1 MVEGTVELAS
11 FVPRVAKEAVHK
23 PAMIWPS
30 GTITYAELDER
41 TSRLANA
48 LEGEGLAKGE
58 VVAAFMNNSP
68 EMVYVWLAT
77 LRAGGVFLPLNS
89 ALKGDMLGYQIWN
102 SEAKF
107 LFVDSELVDSLA
119 GIPLKGIRVFVNGGE
134 GLPQG
139 LAGEASH
146 EPATVERDD
155 PAVILYTSGTTGTP
169 KGVVLPH
176 YAFVN
181 RVREIMDIIH
191 VSRDDVFYNVLP
203 LYHTSGQ
210 VMTTLPALLNGLTVV
225 EDRRFHTTTFW
236 RLAATSGATVSFLLN
251 RMVNILLNTTQNY
264 TPNKLRIIMSG
275 GVRRETLERF
285 VGVFGVRLLEGFGM
299 TETCG
304 IALYNTLDSNRLG
317 SVGRPLP
324 SVEAR
329 LVGGRSDGELELRPK
344 IPHTMFSGYLGEKPI
359 AWAKGE
365 WFKTG
370 DILRIDDEGF
380 YYYVERKKDLIRSRG
395 ENIIPS
401 QIERVAEEFPGV
413 VECAAV
419 GVPGELGDE
428 EILLALKVEGEVDT
442 LKLMHHLSEKLPYY
456 MIPRYLL
463 YVDEIP
469 KTPTQKIRR
478 EAVRKLGLEGAVDVL
493 KLGFHIARPN

>member
-30 GTITYAELDER
+30 DTITYAELDER

-119 GIPLKGIRVFVNGGE
+119 GIPLKSIRVFVNGGE

-299 TETCG
+299 
-304 IALYNTLDSNRLG
+304 
-317 SVGRPLP
+317 
-324 SVEAR
+324 
-329 LVGGRSDGELELRPK
+329 
-344 IPHTMFSGYLGEKPI
+344 
-359 AWAKGE
+359 
-365 WFKTG
+365 
-370 DILRIDDEGF
+370 
-380 YYYVERKKDLIRSRG
+380 
-395 ENIIPS
+395 
-401 QIERVAEEFPGV
+401 
-413 VECAAV
+413 
-419 GVPGELGDE
+419 
-428 EILLALKVEGEVDT
+428 
-442 LKLMHHLSEKLPYY
+442 
-456 MIPRYLL
+456 
-463 YVDEIP
+463 
-469 KTPTQKIRR
+469 
-478 EAVRKLGLEGAVDVL
+478 
-493 KLGFHIARPN
+493 